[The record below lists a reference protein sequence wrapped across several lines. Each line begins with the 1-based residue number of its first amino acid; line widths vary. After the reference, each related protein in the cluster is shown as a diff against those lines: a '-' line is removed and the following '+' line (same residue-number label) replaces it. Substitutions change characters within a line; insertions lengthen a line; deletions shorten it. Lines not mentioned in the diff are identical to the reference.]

1 MTMLYTI
8 TTVIELVQ
16 YYKQK
21 GTGERL
27 LKTQGTSKLDTYCT
41 ASIRTTSNQL
51 TKEME
56 VEVCNTHYG
65 HLSEM
70 EHYAYLKM

>member
-1 MTMLYTI
+1 MASFI
-8 TTVIELVQ
+8 KTTGTKQDSNGNAVCYYYCNRTG

-27 LKTQGTSKLDTYCT
+27 PKTQGTSKLDTYCT

-51 TKEME
+51 IELDRG
-56 VEVCNTHYG
+56 VQHS
-65 HLSEM
+65 L
-70 EHYAYLKM
+70 